1 MNFVLLYFMIF
12 NIVKIPEKKKKV
24 LSFQMAEHQSRL
36 HSYEGSGSPL
46 NSRTSTPTKVQH
58 SGAAVERYD
67 SFLIPSNLGSEVAQ

>member
-1 MNFVLLYFMIF
+1 MIF
-12 NIVKIPEKKKKV
+12 VVTDSRELEIDKSA
-24 LSFQMAEHQSRL
+24 LLFQMAEHQSRL

-67 SFLIPSNLGSEVAQ
+67 FSVISRNLRSEVDQ